1 MPLAAPQA
9 VDTGRQVGLI
19 HTIAAENAAR
29 RTGYL
34 D

>member
-1 MPLAAPQA
+1 MPLAASQA